1 MQNPVEMC
9 AWVSI
14 ARGCG
19 FAGLAT
25 VCAMVGIAFDPAL
38 SLKLGGYCALLT
50 SSILLLK
57 AWRAWQVRYSH
68 TETWMMLNEHERPPK
83 PIAQAVISG
92 ARQRMLYL
100 FASHSAKVALAM
112 LIGSL
117 AVRSVL
123 GR

>member
-1 MQNPVEMC
+1 
-9 AWVSI
+9 
-14 ARGCG
+14 
-19 FAGLAT
+19 
-25 VCAMVGIAFDPAL
+25 MVGISFNPSL

-50 SSILLLK
+50 SAILLLK
-57 AWRAWQVRYSH
+57 AWRAAQVRYSH
-68 TETWMMLNEHERPPK
+68 TETWLMLNEHERPPR
-83 PIAQAVISG
+83 PIAQVVITA

>member
-1 MQNPVEMC
+1 MQDPVETC

-25 VCAMVGIAFDPAL
+25 LCGMVGISFNPAL

-50 SSILLLK
+50 SAILLLK
-57 AWRAWQVRYSH
+57 AWRANQVRYSH
-68 TETWMMLNEHERPPK
+68 TEIWVMLNEDERPPK
-83 PIAQAVISG
+83 PIAQAVITG
-92 ARQRMLYL
+92 ARQRTLFL

-112 LIGSL
+112 LVASFL
-117 AVRSVL
+117 VRSLL